1 MCIFSGY
8 HVPVITIILGLSTC
22 LAMLNQTP
30 SYIATKQR
38 TAFLQVIVKEFANI
52 LIIIT
57 IIIYPLF
64 MLIICVCII
73 IILF

>member
-1 MCIFSGY
+1 M
-8 HVPVITIILGLSTC
+8 
-22 LAMLNQTP
+22 MLNQTP
-30 SYIATKQR
+30 SYIATEKR

-57 IIIYPLF
+57 IIIYPLL

-73 IILF
+73 IILLF

>member
-1 MCIFSGY
+1 
-8 HVPVITIILGLSTC
+8 
-22 LAMLNQTP
+22 MLNQTP